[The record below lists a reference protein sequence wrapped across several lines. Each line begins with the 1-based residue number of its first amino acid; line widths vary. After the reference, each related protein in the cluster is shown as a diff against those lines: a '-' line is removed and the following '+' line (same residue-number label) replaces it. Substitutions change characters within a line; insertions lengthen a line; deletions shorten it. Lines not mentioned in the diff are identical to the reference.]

1 MKKFVSFYLDY
12 LLRYNSDKYFIRMKR
27 ENCIE
32 VKYVNNLS
40 VAYLT
45 RFFGSVG
52 PVIKVEK
59 EEVSKYVTIVRFP
72 GFSNLRIK
80 IVLKGPFAS
89 MAGLSTNALSKSG
102 SAGPHPL
109 TTLHQKYNNSCNHHD
124 TQVVHLRNQH
134 TTQSDTR

>member
-1 MKKFVSFYLDY
+1 
-12 LLRYNSDKYFIRMKR
+12 MKR

-52 PVIKVEK
+52 PVTHVEK
-59 EEVSKYVTIVRFP
+59 EEVSKYVTIVRFS
-72 GFSNLRIK
+72 GCSNLRIK

-89 MAGLSTNALSKSG
+89 MGG
-102 SAGPHPL
+102 F
-109 TTLHQKYNNSCNHHD
+109 
-124 TQVVHLRNQH
+124 
-134 TTQSDTR
+134 